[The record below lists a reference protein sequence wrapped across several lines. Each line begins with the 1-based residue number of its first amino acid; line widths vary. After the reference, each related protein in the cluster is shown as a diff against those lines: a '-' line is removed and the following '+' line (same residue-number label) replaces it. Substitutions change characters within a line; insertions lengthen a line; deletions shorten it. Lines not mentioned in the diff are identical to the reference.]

1 MILLE
6 IQDTL
11 REPPK
16 AVKSMRK
23 VVHWSLGISAAFY
36 LVISITGGC
45 GTAKEGGTLSLS
57 LL

>member
-36 LVISITGGC
+36 LIISITGAGQRKKA
-45 GTAKEGGTLSLS
+45 GRLALSWL
-57 LL
+57 